1 MLHVYGIPNC
11 NTVKKALDYLR
22 RKNLPFMFHDV
33 KKEGITLH
41 QLQTWAD
48 VLGKENLLNRKGT
61 TWRAL
66 TESEKMQA
74 DTFEGALS
82 LMRQKTS
89 IIRRP
94 IVEWPDGRLTVGFHE
109 TDFPS

>member
-22 RKNLPFMFHDV
+22 WKNLPFMFHDV
-33 KKEGITLH
+33 KKEGVTLH
-41 QLQTWAD
+41 QLHTWAD
-48 VLGKENLLNRKGT
+48 VLGMENLLNRKGT

-74 DTFEGALS
+74 DTLAGALS

>member
-33 KKEGITLH
+33 KKEGVTLH

-74 DTFEGALS
+74 DTLEGALS